1 MSDKARRAR
10 RGENFE
16 EAIARWQLELQTEVK
31 RSSALPSAMF
41 DACDPMLEAKLAE
54 ATEGIFAWLLRQ
66 APPTG
71 QTALAPEDLP
81 IEYVGPA
88 ELVAL
93 MRRFAEPVAEPLPD
107 FRGGVANEEL
117 GILADACCNG
127 DATVREHAAFRLCCR
142 YGSEGGADRSN
153 LLGSLQ
159 TELERLEGGDRANTD
174 PLFAQTCKQIA
185 AAVLRS
191 ITPPEGKS
199 EGGA

>member
-1 MSDKARRAR
+1 MSDKARKAR

-16 EAIARWQLELQTEVK
+16 EAIARWQLQLQTEVK
-31 RSSALPSAMF
+31 RASALPSAMF

-54 ATEGIFAWLLRQ
+54 STEGIFAWLLKQ

-71 QTALAPEDLP
+71 QTPLAPEDLP

-93 MRRFAEPVAEPLPD
+93 MRRFAEPVPEPPPD
-107 FRGGVANEEL
+107 LRSGIESEEL

-127 DATVREHAAFRLCCR
+127 DETVREHAAFRLCCR
-142 YGSEGGADRSN
+142 YGVEGNDTSN

-159 TELERLEGGDRANTD
+159 TELEHLDGSEQPNTD

-185 AAVLRS
+185 AAALRS
-191 ITPPEGKS
+191 ITPPDFGP